1 MTIESAGT
9 PPAPPVAAVPTK
21 NFFERLVGVF
31 FSPTET
37 FEDIARK
44 PDILWPL
51 LLLIVVGIASALLV
65 MPHLDF
71 DALVEQQ
78 AEMMK
83 KRNPNVSDAD
93 LAQMGR
99 FTKAMAKVGGYVSPL
114 VIVVGYLVIA
124 LVLWGAF
131 RLMGGGGDYKHALS
145 TTLWAYMPRMLL
157 GGIIGTVIV
166 MARGMVDPTQMAAV
180 VKSSPA
186 FLVDIKEQPV
196 LFSLLSSLD
205 IFILWTLFL
214 LVLGFS
220 IVSRLSRA
228 KSAAIV
234 ITLWLVTV
242 VVKLGFAAM
251 GAAQMKG

>member
-9 PPAPPVAAVPTK
+9 PPAPPVAAAPTK

-51 LLLIVVGIASALLV
+51 VLLIVVGVASSLLV

-71 DALVEQQ
+71 DAVVEQQ
-78 AEMMK
+78 AEVMR

-99 FTKAMAKVGGYVSPL
+99 FTKAISKVGGYVIPL
-114 VIVVGYLVIA
+114 VVIVGYLVVA

-145 TTLWAYMPRMLL
+145 TTLYAYMPRMLL

-166 MARGMVDPTQMAAV
+166 MARGMVDPTQMATI

-186 FLVDIKEQPV
+186 FLVDMKEQPL
-196 LFSLLSSLD
+196 LFSLLSSFD

-228 KSAAIV
+228 RSAAIV

-242 VVKLGFAAM
+242 VVKLGFAAI